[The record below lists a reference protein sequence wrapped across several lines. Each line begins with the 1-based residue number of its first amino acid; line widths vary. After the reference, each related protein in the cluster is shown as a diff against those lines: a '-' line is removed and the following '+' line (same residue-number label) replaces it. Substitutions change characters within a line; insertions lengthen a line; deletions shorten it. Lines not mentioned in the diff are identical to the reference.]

1 MSSIDR
7 IRSNALP
14 FLIAYLW
21 LHVPLIAGI
30 GLWLGGN
37 WMPATISGVL
47 FVGIATFMWRSN
59 PHAATTRMITA
70 VSFMVL
76 VMLLVDQGRLSP
88 WQIDTHLYF
97 MAALAMLVVLVD
109 WRAIVLAAGVVAI
122 HHLTLNIVLPDLLW
136 PGGTDYARV
145 LLHALIVVVESAA
158 LIYGAFRM
166 EEAVLNAEEAVTRAH
181 AAEQEATDLSRQRVE
196 DENRSSRE
204 RQQSREH
211 LSDEFESM
219 IGGIVTALS
228 ERSARMQTTTH
239 SMVASAM
246 RTSELADTVA
256 NETGHATQ
264 SVETV
269 SAAAASLGSAVDE
282 IARQVALSSEMAQ
295 AAMVEAEETDGTVH
309 TLSESATRISEVIG
323 LITSIAE
330 QTNLL
335 ALNATI
341 EAARAG
347 DAGRGF
353 AVVASEVKTLA
364 NQTAEATTGIT
375 AQIKEIQDAT
385 GLTVNAIGSIRDRIS
400 KVNEM
405 SRAISDAVTLQN
417 EATRNITQSTHQAA
431 DSTNEAAR
439 AVSSVRNDTSET
451 VETANLVATTANELA
466 GDVTKLEREV
476 ASFLN
481 SIRVA

>member
-7 IRSNALP
+7 IRANALP
-14 FLIAYLW
+14 FLIVYLW
-21 LHVPLIAGI
+21 LHVPLIAAV

-37 WMPATISGVL
+37 WMPATLGGFI
-47 FVGIATFMWRSN
+47 FVGLATFMWRSH
-59 PHAATTRMITA
+59 PHAAITRMVVA
-70 VSFMVL
+70 VSFMVQ

-122 HHLTLNIVLPDLLW
+122 HHLTLNIALPDLLW

-158 LIYGAFRM
+158 LIYGAYGM
-166 EEAVLNAEEAVTRAH
+166 EGAVHKAEEAVTRAH
-181 AAEQEATDLSRQRVE
+181 TAEQEANELSRQREE
-196 DENRSSRE
+196 DEKRSRAERQHSRE
-204 RQQSREH
+204 R
-211 LSDEFESM
+211 LSDEFENM
-219 IGGIVTALS
+219 IGGIVAALS
-228 ERSARMQTTTH
+228 ERSNHMQANTH
-239 SMVASAM
+239 SMLETAQ
-246 RTSELADTVA
+246 RTSQLADTVA
-256 NETGHATQ
+256 SETGHATQ

-269 SAAAASLGSAVDE
+269 NAAASSLGSAVNE
-282 IARQVALSSEMAQ
+282 ISRQVALSSEMTQ
-295 AAMVEAEETDGTVH
+295 AAMAEAQETDNTVN
-309 TLSESATRISEVIG
+309 TLSESAARISEVIG

-364 NQTAEATTGIT
+364 SQTAEATTGIT

-385 GLTVNAIGSIRDRIS
+385 GLTVHAIGSIRERIS

-405 SRAISDAVTLQN
+405 SQAISQAVTQQT
-417 EATRNITQSTHQAA
+417 EATHNITQSTHQAA

-439 AVSSVRNDTSET
+439 AVVSVRNDTNQT
-451 VETANLVATTANELA
+451 VETAHLVAATANELA

-476 ASFLN
+476 AGFLN